1 MTADDARKV
10 AEIVDVWDSDAFVF
24 EVLVCRLVK
33 AFPEHDWVSLVV
45 DRQRPWARD
54 GVRECLEHR
63 LARWDEE

>member
-1 MTADDARKV
+1 
-10 AEIVDVWDSDAFVF
+10 
-24 EVLVCRLVK
+24 VK